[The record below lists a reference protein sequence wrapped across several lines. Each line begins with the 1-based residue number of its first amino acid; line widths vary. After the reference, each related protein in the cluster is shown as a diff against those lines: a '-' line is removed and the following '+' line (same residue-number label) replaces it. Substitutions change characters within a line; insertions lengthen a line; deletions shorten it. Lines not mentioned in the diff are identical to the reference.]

1 MYIVRSFCSAFLM
14 YSRIPMPRV
23 EWKEENRR
31 YALCF
36 FPMIGAVI
44 GGLLM
49 FWHFICGV
57 LNIGT
62 LLFSAGAVLI
72 PVMVTG
78 GIHLDGFCDVND
90 AKACCGTKEKM
101 LSVMS
106 DSHIG
111 AFAAIHLVLYLLLQ
125 AGLFSQVQSEKILL
139 IAALGFIQS
148 RAWSGLAAVIF
159 QNAKTEGT
167 LQNFS
172 KPAQKKITIVCE
184 LFYLLLTSS
193 AMIYLSPVSGA
204 FSVFGGVIAFVY
216 YRIFSYKRFGG
227 ITGDLA
233 GYFLQVCEI
242 SMLACAVVSDLI
254 SEAVL

>member
-1 MYIVRSFCSAFLM
+1 MKSFCSAFLM
-14 YSRIPMPRV
+14 YSRIPMPQV

-36 FPMIGAVI
+36 FPLIGAVI
-44 GGLLM
+44 GCLLM
-49 FWHFICGV
+49 LWHFICKA

-62 LLFSAGAVLI
+62 VLFSAGAVFI
-72 PVMVTG
+72 PVMITG
-78 GIHLDGFCDVND
+78 GIHFDGFCDVND

-101 LSVMS
+101 LGVMS

-139 IAALGFIQS
+139 IIAFGFIQS
-148 RAWSGLAAVIF
+148 RAWSGLAAVTF
-159 QNAKTEGT
+159 KNAKSEGS

-172 KPAQKKITIVCE
+172 KPAQKNITIVCE
-184 LFYLLLTSS
+184 LLYLMITSS
-193 AMIYLSPVSGA
+193 AMICICPINGA

-233 GYFLQVCEI
+233 GYFLQICEI
-242 SMLACAVVSDLI
+242 SILACAVLSNLI